1 MHLLDLLHQTEYE
14 PGHWWKKQTDV
25 GKQGK
30 CMRGI
35 TKYSYFLL
43 FKKNVLCTTFSCY
56 GLHIIK
62 TPREKKK
69 KSSGASKLMC
79 ASMCINSKALSSKC

>member
-1 MHLLDLLHQTEYE
+1 MLVIMHLLDLLHQTEYE

-43 FKKNVLCTTFSCY
+43 FKKKCSQHNFFLLRPAY
-56 GLHIIK
+56 YKNAEG
-62 TPREKKK
+62 KKK
-69 KSSGASKLMC
+69 RAVVP
-79 ASMCINSKALSSKC
+79 AN